1 MPKDTEWI
9 QIPLKII
16 FRIFKLSILNISV
29 SKILHETIKELMREP
44 LLSDF
49 YLGGGTN
56 LAIKY
61 NHRVSVDIDLFSSR
75 VVGLNKMKEIVKIL
89 QEKYADSNINLDLQ
103 NRESENLSFIRCEMS
118 HKGEEIKVDIIQN
131 IKMLLP
137 QKLQMMAYA

>member
-1 MPKDTEWI
+1 
-9 QIPLKII
+9 
-16 FRIFKLSILNISV
+16 
-29 SKILHETIKELMREP
+29 
-44 LLSDF
+44 
-49 YLGGGTN
+49 
-56 LAIKY
+56 
-61 NHRVSVDIDLFSSR
+61 
-75 VVGLNKMKEIVKIL
+75 MKEIVKIL